1 MTSTLVLAAA
11 LLLTPVQ
18 VPASGAPS
26 VGHVRFTYRDLGAT
40 RPDNKFFP
48 GDVVFVSFDIEGLK
62 VGDDGKA
69 AYSMGMEV
77 LDKAGKALFTAPP
90 TRSEIVLP
98 LGGSKL
104 PANVFA
110 TVGPDMPA
118 GPYTCRVN
126 VGDGTPGSVRS
137 FDKGFEVLP
146 ANFAMVALMVS
157 SDAQGN
163 IPIGM
168 SGVAGQ
174 TVFLNFA
181 LVGFGRD
188 KDKKPVAAVDL
199 RVIDET
205 GRPVLA
211 KPITAALPRDLAER
225 DQLVPF
231 QFPLPLNR
239 EGNFTVELRA
249 ADRVTN
255 KTAALTFP
263 IKVHPASK

>member
-1 MTSTLVLAAA
+1 MTSTFVLAAA
-11 LLLTPVQ
+11 LAVAPAQTP
-18 VPASGAPS
+18 AGGPS
-26 VGHVRFTYRDLGAT
+26 VGNVRFTFRDLGTT
-40 RPDNKFFP
+40 RPDNRFVP
-48 GDVVFVSFDIEGLK
+48 GDVVFLSFDIEGLK

-90 TRSEIVLP
+90 ARSEIVLP

-110 TVGPDMPA
+110 TVGPDMPP

-126 VGDGTPGSVRS
+126 VGDGSPGGNRS
-137 FDKGFEVLP
+137 FDKQFEVLP
-146 ANFAMVALMVS
+146 AAFAMVALMVS

-163 IPIGM
+163 IPNGM
-168 SGVAGQ
+168 SGVVGQ
-174 TVFLNFA
+174 TVFVNFA

-199 RVIDET
+199 RVLDDA

-239 EGNFTVELRA
+239 EGSFTVELRA

-255 KTAALTFP
+255 KTAALSFP
-263 IKVHPASK
+263 IRVHPASK